1 MSIELLKQEIATL
14 PQERRNELLGYLI
27 DLRGRET
34 DPSYAERTTA
44 LLNDK
49 NSSRWIPWH
58 EVERRLDAID
68 VSEDE
73 A

>member
-34 DPSYAERTTA
+34 DPNYAERTAA

-68 VSEDE
+68 DSEDE

>member
-34 DPSYAERTTA
+34 DPSYAERTAA

-49 NSSRWIPWH
+49 MDT
-58 EVERRLDAID
+58 LA
-68 VSEDE
+68 
-73 A
+73 